1 MAANFTCQDIDAY
14 ANLIGINSFCKTR
27 WASNQNQLVTSGTLS
42 PVEDDSVG
50 NLNLADAEQCGFC
63 SRTRTDDVQP
73 KPADLAG
80 SASAAE
86 SAAGHQ
92 DRIRSDGP
100 PPHARLRTEASSS
113 NPSLCSTW
121 TQQPQTGRPPAL
133 IPVDASGMPTKIA
146 KKSDK
151 SRKEKNRLAGVRQA
165 PVDQQSAAAA
175 AAVPGGYQFE
185 VSPAPAPIQNPAG
198 NVVQERQID
207 VDSETDSNHDTAGL
221 AYAGGHEELVELL
234 ISRGTNIEHK
244 DKKGFTPLIL
254 AATAGHE
261 KVVETL
267 LRHGAKMDPL

>member
-1 MAANFTCQDIDAY
+1 MSAWRVETARKNLELDELDI
-14 ANLIGINSFCKTR
+14 NKN
-27 WASNQNQLVTSGTLS
+27 
-42 PVEDDSVG
+42 
-50 NLNLADAEQCGFC
+50 
-63 SRTRTDDVQP
+63 
-73 KPADLAG
+73 G
-80 SASAAE
+80 SANAHEDS
-86 SAAGHQ
+86 Q
-92 DRIRSDGP
+92 
-100 PPHARLRTEASSS
+100 
-113 NPSLCSTW
+113 
-121 TQQPQTGRPPAL
+121 
-133 IPVDASGMPTKIA
+133 
-146 KKSDK
+146 KSDK
-151 SRKEKNRLAGVRQA
+151 SRREKNRLAGVRQA

-207 VDSETDSNHDTAGL
+207 VVSETDSDHDTAGL

-267 LRHGAKMDPL
+267 LRHGAKMDPLQRIRPRKKPRRKSQSGRGQTMRTEEAQKG